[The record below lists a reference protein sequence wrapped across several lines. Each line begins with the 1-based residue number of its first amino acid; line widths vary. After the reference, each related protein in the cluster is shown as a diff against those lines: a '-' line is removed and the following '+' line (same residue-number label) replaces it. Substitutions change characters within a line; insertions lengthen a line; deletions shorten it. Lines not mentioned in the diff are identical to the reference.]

1 MIRYIQT
8 GFLGHLN
15 DAQQFALMDQLGT
28 GLEFP
33 DNCNLL
39 GDKIYPNRGNVV
51 TQLLQSLRGHSCAR
65 EVQRK
70 LFCKWLETYLRCKKI
85 EGDRLKSWCVPRNP
99 KWPPRWRPIFLK
111 MTVYIKLAT
120 ATCFYFVFGIK
131 MIILEKNRYK
141 L

>member
-1 MIRYIQT
+1 MIRYIQS

-51 TQLLQSLRGHSCAR
+51 TQLQHS
-65 EVQRK
+65 K
-70 LFCKWLETYLRCKKI
+70 LLE
-85 EGDRLKSWCVPRNP
+85 SQ
-99 KWPPRWRPIFLK
+99 
-111 MTVYIKLAT
+111 
-120 ATCFYFVFGIK
+120 GIK
-131 MIILEKNRYK
+131 GGNA
-141 L
+141 